1 MTMQK
6 NEILTHVVTEEKV
19 LDRADIFIKSKFPQF
34 SRSQI
39 QKLISGK
46 NITINNS
53 SIKSSIEIK
62 YNDKITI
69 KIPKIDKTPL
79 IASEIKLEIIYQNS
93 ELLIV
98 NKPHGIVVHPS
109 KGHSN
114 DTVINALLGMDIKF
128 EAHLGQTKPF
138 LVHRLDKDTS
148 GLLLVAKNEK
158 MYSYLTEIQKK
169 RKIKKN
175 YLAVIKGV
183 PDKKYATID
192 ASISRNKSHRKKMS
206 VNSKGRKSLT
216 TYKVIKSNDSMSLIE
231 LELHTGRTHQIRVH
245 MQALG
250 HPIIGDTLYGK
261 KSKLIDRQ
269 LLHAYKLEFR
279 DNKNNVISVQNEPEK
294 DMKEFIEF
302 YFNN

>member
-1 MTMQK
+1 MQK
-6 NEILTHVVTEEKV
+6 NEILTHVVTDDKV

-53 SIKSSIEIK
+53 SIKSSTEIK

-79 IASEIKLEIIYQNS
+79 IASEIKIEIIYQNS

-128 EAHLGQTKPF
+128 EANLGQTKPF

-169 RKIKKN
+169 RKIKKH

-216 TYKVIKSNDSMSLIE
+216 TYKVIKSNDSMSLVE

-269 LLHAYKLEFR
+269 LLHAYKLEFK